1 MNGAPIYSDIDA
13 DSGPVTVATAG
24 TLEDYGMVGNGETVS
39 LISPYASVE
48 WLCTNRFDEDPVFAR
63 RIGGGYLD
71 LSVQYDGRTVP
82 LREME
87 VAKQAYVPNTNVLC
101 TTMEND
107 DVRVDVYDV
116 MPWGRRYLGRHVVV
130 TNKGEERDVA
140 LRMTSEQTHYPG
152 LAEKAVYDKAHDLTL
167 YENKISSVAIAADRK
182 ARRGAYAMGSL
193 GTGERHALDMIV
205 SYGRD
210 KDAAVQEANRAR
222 RLDLDSVIKQERDYW
237 HEWLGD
243 AKSYNHDVRRG
254 LLAMKLLTYEATG
267 AMVAAPTASF
277 PAVPGGEDN
286 WDYRFCWLRDGF
298 LGAEAFDRAGKHK
311 EAGAFYDWAFNIQG
325 KDGHWAH
332 PLYGIDGKASKEE
345 FSVHALKGP
354 KGEKPIRF
362 GNAAKDQLQLDSE
375 GSILDGVLTHY
386 KTSGDK
392 AFLEQHYTGIKK
404 AANWIEKN
412 WHRKENGIW
421 EVRDDDNE
429 GGDVWWRTGK
439 SNWAYGKTM
448 CYAGLQA
455 AAEIADILG
464 KGQQDATRWRGTADT
479 VKEDVLQKVWS
490 DDRGTYTQGYERDV
504 IDISVLPM
512 VFYGMVDAND
522 PRMVQTVE
530 VMEKA
535 LLKRGGIAR
544 HEDADLP
551 FYLPTLWLA
560 RYYTRAGNIDRADEL
575 IETCREAST
584 TLGLMAEHYDGV
596 TGGQWGNFPQLFSHE
611 EMVKASMEL
620 HGKK

>member
-1 MNGAPIYSDIDA
+1 MDGAPIFAYHDTGSER
-13 DSGPVTVATAG
+13 VTPATAG

-71 LSVQYDGRTVP
+71 MSVRYGGRTVA
-82 LREME
+82 LKNLGDAQQE
-87 VAKQAYVPNTNVLC
+87 YVKDTNVLH
-101 TTMEND
+101 TTVEND
-107 DVRVDVYDV
+107 DLKVDVYDA
-116 MPWGRRYLGRHVVV
+116 MPWGRKYLGRRVVV
-130 TNKGEERDVA
+130 TSKNEDRDVA
-140 LRMTSEQTHYPG
+140 IKVTSEQSHYPG
-152 LAEKAVYDKAHDLTL
+152 LAEKSVYDRANDVTL

-182 ARRGAYAMGSL
+182 ARRGLYDL
-193 GTGERHALDMIV
+193 GTIEHDNTSTFDLVVA
-205 SYGRD
+205 YGRD
-210 KDAAVQEANRAR
+210 RNTAIQEAKRGQQ
-222 RLDLDSVIKQERDYW
+222 LDMKAVIEQEATHW
-237 HEWLGD
+237 HDWLGD
-243 AKSYNHDVRRG
+243 AKSYTHDVRRG
-254 LLAMKLLTYEATG
+254 LLAMKLLTYEETG

-311 EAGAFYDWAFNIQG
+311 EAGAFYDWAFKLQG
-325 KDGHWAH
+325 KNGHWAH
-332 PLYGIDGKASKEE
+332 PLYGIDGKAAKEE
-345 FSVHALKGP
+345 FSVHALQGP

-392 AFLEQHYTGIKK
+392 AFLERHYTGIKK

-464 KGQQDATRWRGTADT
+464 KDQQNATRWRSTADT

-490 DDRGTYTQGYERDV
+490 DDKGAYTQGYERDV

-512 VFYGMVDAND
+512 VFYGMVDAKD

-560 RYYTRAGNIDRADEL
+560 RYYTRAGDIDRADEL
-575 IETCREAST
+575 IDTCREAST